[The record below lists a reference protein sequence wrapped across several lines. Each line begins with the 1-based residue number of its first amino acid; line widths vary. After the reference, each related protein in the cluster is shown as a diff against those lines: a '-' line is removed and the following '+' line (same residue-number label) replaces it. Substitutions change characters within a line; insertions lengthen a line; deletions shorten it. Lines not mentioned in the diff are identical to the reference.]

1 MLGLNIRF
9 ITRFSTRYLAILPAF
24 AAPIKVFFR
33 MQNFIPVTHFA
44 GHVGP
49 FSVYPTAAYAITI
62 ATSPDKL
69 GMPKWRNNIPVQ
81 MPVAPDDNV
90 VAALVT
96 TVAKWV
102 LVGRFKESRHPLW
115 SSFVWRNELF
125 DVFYEVVGVPLFAG
139 AFLGTPVFNLWAR
152 TLGVKIGKWVWLESH
167 WLPETDLI
175 RLDDGVTINRG
186 CVLQTHLFHD
196 RLMRISPVHMGAGSS
211 LGPKSIAL
219 PGTSIGAGTSI
230 GPGSLVMRGEQVP
243 AGTRWAGNPIAAVEP
258 GAAPRAV
265 SGRRSPRPS
274 GSASGRSVLDTGASG
289 GGDGQR
295 IAFGPSDRP
304 PIPPRRPRARG
315 PAALPPRPVLDLPH
329 PVLEGPDLR
338 PGARPAAVPRR
349 AGR

>member
-1 MLGLNIRF
+1 MQLPRVAEAVDAARTFDPPRRLVIARA
-9 ITRFSTRYLAILPAF
+9 AIEVLR
-24 AAPIKVFFR
+24 V
-33 MQNFIPVTHFA
+33 IPWLV
-44 GHVGP
+44 
-49 FSVYPTAAYAITI
+49 TAAIGLGVFYAIELVRSTWGWGAAI
-62 ATSPDKL
+62 AVC
-69 GMPKWRNNIPVQ
+69 G
-81 MPVAPDDNV
+81 V
-90 VAALVT
+90 VLLAAGIIAALVT

-102 LVGRFKESRHPLW
+102 LVGRFTESRHPLW

-230 GPGSLVMRGEQVP
+230 GPGSLVMRGEHVP
-243 AGTRWAGNPIAAVEP
+243 PGTRWAGNPIAAV
-258 GAAPRAV
+258 GAATPASDR
-265 SGRRSPRPS
+265 GRRPAGRAGAGRRASQQAAAC
-274 GSASGRSVLDTGASG
+274 SAQGAVA
-289 GGDGQR
+289 D
-295 IAFGPSDRP
+295 DRLALAPPTDP

-315 PAALPPRPVLDLPH
+315 PAAPSPRPVLDLPH

-338 PGARPAAVPRR
+338 PGARPAPLPRR